1 MESKPIL
8 IVRSLLFWVAFIIS
22 TAVFGLLILLF
33 FFTPSSFR
41 LKIARLWSFTNN
53 FLLKVF
59 CGIRYQ
65 VSGLENLNLENISLD
80 IKSPDNT
87 RSVNGHHKKNGIIL
101 CKHQSTWE
109 TLALHSFT
117 PLVRWVFKREL
128 MLIPVFGW
136 ALALT
141 DPIALN
147 RGAGRAAINQLIEKG
162 TRKLN
167 DGKWLIM
174 FPEGTRT
181 TPGKTHKYKIGGA
194 LLAAESGYPVV
205 PIAHNAGE
213 FWPRHSFIKW
223 PGTISVVIGPA
234 ILSEGRKAED
244 INNDVSSWIEET
256 MQHISDKSRWNR

>member
-1 MESKPIL
+1 MQSTPVLFI
-8 IVRSLLFWVAFIIS
+8 RSLLFWIGFIVNTVI
-22 TAVFGLLILLF
+22 FGTSVVIL

-41 LKIARLWSFTNN
+41 LKIARVWSHVNN

-59 CGIRYQ
+59 CGIDFTVQ
-65 VSGLENLNLENISLD
+65 GKENLD
-80 IKSPDNT
+80 VDT
-87 RSVNGHHKKNGIIL
+87 AIIL
-101 CKHQSTWE
+101 SKHQSTWE

-117 PLVRWVFKREL
+117 PYVHWVFKREL
-128 MLIPVFGW
+128 MYIPIFGW

-141 DPIALN
+141 DPIAIN
-147 RGAGRAAINQLIEKG
+147 RGTGRVAIKQLITEG

-167 DGKWLIM
+167 EGKWMVL

-181 TPGKTHKYKIGGA
+181 APGKSHKYKIGGA
-194 LLAAESGYPVV
+194 LLAEKSGYPVI

-234 ILSEGRKAED
+234 IETKGRLAED
-244 INNDVSSWIEET
+244 INAEVFNWIETT
-256 MQHISDKSRWNR
+256 MQDISDESRWNRKT